1 MNYKKLLS
9 LFAVISAVVM
19 IGCSTAESSDSLEVT
34 LDVKDD
40 AIFAILNSLKEA
52 KQSNVKTISF
62 EKGVYNF
69 YPDKAIEKYC
79 YISNHN
85 DVVARIAF
93 DVEAFENLEI
103 DGNGSTFIFHGRMI
117 PFLVNN
123 SNNISIKNLIIDFAE
138 PFHSEATVIAC
149 NPKDKSID
157 VEISKEFPYEIRNNQ
172 LIFVRSYY
180 DHNLGQSMIYDK
192 NRVAPIYQT
201 ENFAM
206 WNLKKVKVSEG
217 CEFTYKYKTDKN
229 DEYIKMQGQEAAL
242 TAKQLKPGVV
252 RIFGATKKLPPVGS
266 ILVTKGDQ
274 GSNRFAPAFK
284 MNNVSGVSAENVV
297 VNHAGGM
304 AFLFENCVDV
314 DLYKCQVVPSHGRMV
329 SSTADATHFV
339 GCRGKVSLRDCVFQ
353 SQLDD
358 AMNVHGTYQEIVD
371 KIDAHTLGL
380 RMGHYQQLGFTLA
393 KSGDKVGV
401 VRLSESFH
409 AIHTLTVKSIEFI
422 NGRYQTITFE
432 EVLPEDVQMG
442 DLLENL
448 SAYPEILVENCDISR
463 NRARGLLISSPVKT
477 IVRNNYFSTE
487 MEALL
492 LPVESGSWFE
502 SGNATNVTIEG
513 NTFQDCNFSG
523 FNRGVIRFETDDK
536 TGNIAFGNIK
546 IKDNTFNHFDN
557 WILELANIDGFEF
570 SGNTINH
577 SKTFPQQY
585 PNQSV
590 VTIEHCENVTFKD
603 NKYNGIAT
611 KMIECGE
618 GTNLVEFN

>member
-1 MNYKKLLS
+1 MNYKRLLT
-9 LFAVISAVVM
+9 LFSAFFIFSCNTPQQSDTLNIS
-19 IGCSTAESSDSLEVT
+19 
-34 LDVKDD
+34 LDVADD
-40 AIFAILNSLKEA
+40 ATFATLTTLKEA
-52 KQSNVKTISF
+52 KELDAQTISF
-62 EKGVYNF
+62 DKGTYHF
-69 YPDKAIEKYC
+69 YPEKAVEKYC

-93 DVEAFENLEI
+93 DVEAFENLTI

-117 PFLVNN
+117 PFLVND
-123 SNNISIKNLIIDFAE
+123 SNNFSVKNLTIDFAE
-138 PFHSEATVIAC
+138 PFHSEATVVAC

-157 VEISKEFPYEIRNNQ
+157 VEISEEFPYEIRNNQ

-192 NRVAPIYQT
+192 ERVAPIYQT
-201 ENFAM
+201 ENYAM

-217 CEFTYKYKTDKN
+217 CDFTYKYKSDKN
-229 DEYIKMQGQEAAL
+229 DDYLRMQGQEGAL
-242 TAKQLKPGVV
+242 TAKQLKPGIV
-252 RIFGATKKLPPVGS
+252 RIFGAAKKLPPVGS

-304 AFLFENCVDV
+304 AFLFENCADV
-314 DLYKCQVVPSHGRMV
+314 DLYKCKVVPSHGRMV

-339 GCRGKVSLRDCVFQ
+339 GCRGTVSLRDCVFQ

-358 AMNVHGTYQEIVD
+358 AMNVHGTYQEIMD
-371 KIDAHTLGL
+371 KIDTHTLGL

-401 VRLSESFH
+401 VRLSDSFH
-409 AIHTLTVKSIEFI
+409 AIHTLTVKSVDFI
-422 NGRYQTITFE
+422 NGRYQTISFE
-432 EVLPEDVQMG
+432 EEIPQDVKVG
-442 DLLENL
+442 DLLENI
-448 SAYPEILVENCDISR
+448 SAYPEILVENCDVSR

-477 IVRNNYFSTE
+477 TVRNNFFSTE

-523 FNRGVIRFETDDK
+523 FNRGAIRFETDDK

-546 IKDNTFNHFDN
+546 IANNTFNHFDN

-570 SGNTINH
+570 SDNTINH
-577 SKTFPQQY
+577 SETFPQQF
-585 PNQSV
+585 PNQAV
-590 VTIEHCENVTFKD
+590 VTIEHCK
-603 NKYNGIAT
+603 
-611 KMIECGE
+611 
-618 GTNLVEFN
+618 NLNFN